1 VLTDMFAKAATGV
14 LSPKDAIAEANTR
27 AKEIFNKWRKKGFVA
42 GGGND
47 K

>member
-14 LSPKDAIAEANTR
+14 LSPKDSMLEASTR
-27 AKEIFNKWRKKGFVA
+27 AKEIFNKWRKKGFV